1 MIYGYA
7 RVSTNGQA
15 RDGNSLDAQ
24 ISALKHAGAEAI
36 FSDVFSGTKNNR
48 PQLDK
53 LLKVIQS
60 GDTLIITKLDRIARS
75 LIQGIQLL
83 ESLSDKGVI
92 IDVLN
97 MGIIDSS
104 PTEKLIRNIML
115 CFSEFERDMILQRTM
130 EGKAIAKQRPSQ
142 EVQASTT
149 RPRTGATANA
159 FVQAGLRNDRHQHN
173 DNISSKTA
181 SRAKGLNAFTARA
194 SKIIASSY
202 NAIQS
207 VQRNTIIEAL
217 CSSLH
222 CWLQLHRTAP
232 NS

>member
-104 PTEKLIRNIML
+104 PTGKLIRNIML

-130 EGKAIAKQRPSQ
+130 EGKAIAKQNANYREGRPKKFKRAQLDHALELLQTHSYKQ
-142 EVQASTT
+142 VSAMTGISITT
-149 RPRTGATANA
+149 
-159 FVQAGLRNDRHQHN
+159 
-173 DNISSKTA
+173 IY
-181 SRAKGLNAFTARA
+181 RAKQQAAQKG
-194 SKIIASSY
+194 
-202 NAIQS
+202 
-207 VQRNTIIEAL
+207 
-217 CSSLH
+217 
-222 CWLQLHRTAP
+222 
-232 NS
+232 